1 MEGGK
6 KDGTR
11 KNNCSKLKKITLSK
25 VILVSHYKIF
35 NLQQSEC
42 LWGCMRKL
50 FSLSSPAQAACH
62 QQLEETVKTN
72 IYSHHLPTQHQP
84 LQFRQSGNIINDVI
98 VMYSLYLDANRTHW
112 DVRQHHNPPHVGSTA
127 RGEWVCLC
135 LACPE
140 QSPFSG
146 IEDQPFFLVA
156 LWLWDHQGAGNYTT
170 TYREMCWPLN
180 DTQFLFFPLDMSR
193 SLNWQKRTTF
203 LKNTRKIR
211 WSLLKTIHIRGSS
224 GLLCSLVVIKRGG
237 LFDVSADICVP
248 S

>member
-1 MEGGK
+1 M
-6 KDGTR
+6 
-11 KNNCSKLKKITLSK
+11 
-25 VILVSHYKIF
+25 ILVSHYKIF

-50 FSLSSPAQAACH
+50 CHLFSFLTCTGCMSSTTRRDC
-62 QQLEETVKTN
+62 EEKHLFTSS
-72 IYSHHLPTQHQP
+72 SHTAPTSAIP
-84 LQFRQSGNIINDVI
+84 SNIINDVI
-98 VMYSLYLDANRTHW
+98 VMYSLHLDANRTHW

-156 LWLWDHQGAGNYTT
+156 LWLWDQQGARNYTT

-180 DTQFLFFPLDMSR
+180 DIQFLFFPLDMS
-193 SLNWQKRTTF
+193 SNLNWQKQTTF
-203 LKNTRKIR
+203 LENTCKIR
-211 WSLLKTIHIRGSS
+211 RSLQKTIHIRGSS
-224 GLLCSLVVIKRGG
+224 GLLCSLVVIKQEEDY
-237 LFDVSADICVP
+237 LMFQLISVFPVKDKAVQTSKIQIQVSFNI
-248 S
+248 

>member
-1 MEGGK
+1 MK
-6 KDGTR
+6 K
-11 KNNCSKLKKITLSK
+11 
-25 VILVSHYKIF
+25 
-35 NLQQSEC
+35 
-42 LWGCMRKL
+42 
-50 FSLSSPAQAACH
+50 
-62 QQLEETVKTN
+62 N

-84 LQFRQSGNIINDVI
+84 LLFHQSGNVINDVI
-98 VMYSLYLDANRTHW
+98 VMYSLHLDANRTHW

-156 LWLWDHQGAGNYTT
+156 LWLWDQQGAGNYTT

-180 DTQFLFFPLDMSR
+180 DIQFLFFPLDMS
-193 SLNWQKRTTF
+193 SNLNWQKQTTF
-203 LKNTRKIR
+203 LENTCKIR

-224 GLLCSLVVIKRGG
+224 GLLCSLVVIKQEEDY
-237 LFDVSADICVP
+237 LMFQLISVFPVKDKAVQTSKIQIQVSFNI
-248 S
+248 